1 MSRLQDQLYQAM
13 KVEAKK
19 RGIKASPQH
28 DLYKMVAPY
37 FVNLIY
43 DRDLRKEVPGRMC
56 VWFRYEAKYSYFD
69 DINVFIIEGN
79 TELKLTDKVRANS
92 GIKCPSVITEEYAD
106 FEFDGKVESYP
117 NLVIQI
123 FDHIEKWYRDFFDE
137 VSRKYGDLETFFIQN
152 KEKYPRQAALVY
164 IHSENYTAAEECLRM
179 MPSKMREGY
188 WVSPSTKEQNQRFM
202 DSQNVYVFP
211 FSNDFVDRK
220 SRDYMDIH
228 FDFIIAKMNGLEWNS
243 DRAVYGLLKEE
254 RCATGSNCQ
263 FGNLMKNLKKIWKK
277 NDS

>member
-19 RGIKASPQH
+19 RGIKASPEH
-28 DLYKMVAPY
+28 DLYKMVVPY
-37 FVNLIY
+37 FFNAFYSRELK
-43 DRDLRKEVPGRMC
+43 KEVLGMMC
-56 VWFRYEAKYSYFD
+56 VYLRYEVKYSYFD
-69 DINVFIIEGN
+69 DITAFIIEGN
-79 TELKLTDKVRANS
+79 TDLKLTDKVRANS
-92 GIKCPSVITEEYAD
+92 VIKCPSVITEEYPV
-106 FEFDGKVESYP
+106 FEFDGKDESYS

-137 VSRKYGDLETFFIQN
+137 VNRKYGDLETFFIQN

-164 IHSENYTAAEECLRM
+164 LHSEDFTAAEECLRM
-179 MPSKMREGY
+179 MPSKMYKGY